1 MVENKMLI
9 KLVQKISDSWEKIN
23 LWSTGPLG
31 YVIGNMRLFYLVVK
45 ISNSS
50 HGVSGSHCQECNHE
64 LAK

>member
-1 MVENKMLI
+1 MGK
-9 KLVQKISDSWEKIN
+9 KN

-45 ISNSS
+45 MSNST

-64 LAK
+64 LAE